1 MINDTVY
8 CTFKVVVVPVS
19 FFQLLLGLSGVAF
32 LFIIDNIIVKTK
44 LLVVGGGIVTVI
56 SRGENQKKKR
66 IGGIGDFH

>member
-19 FFQLLLGLSGVAF
+19 FFQLLLGLSVVVF

-44 LLVVGGGIVTVI
+44 LLVGGGIVTVI
-56 SRGENQKKKR
+56 SRGENKKKKW
-66 IGGIGDFH
+66 GIRTFH